1 MAVARSDLEE
11 VLEMLAEAQREM
23 PPVDLAH
30 WTPAMRIEEA
40 RLLLVSLATAADQ
53 PDEVEEERDEL
64 EQTVEDF
71 YLSVEALF
79 PRRKRAEVV
88 TAAGK
93 KVPGP
98 SPAERAQVALDL
110 LQARIEARDAKLT
123 KRKAP

>member
-11 VLEMLAEAQREM
+11 VLEMLEEAQRGL
-23 PPVDLAH
+23 PPVDPAH

-40 RLLLVSLATAADQ
+40 RLLLVSLAVAADQ

-79 PRRKRAEVV
+79 PGRKK
-88 TAAGK
+88 AAAATSA

-98 SPAERAQVALDL
+98 SPAERAQAALDL